1 MEGTMDK
8 EKYMSGAELR
18 QFLHIST
25 RKMKYLMDF
34 DYIPHENTGHATH
47 KYQVLR
53 EDAVAFKFRMEN
65 EKDFLIELTGKFP
78 SNSHR
83 PPRKLAVEPTPENCK
98 KLRKK
103 LTERWKKEPD
113 ALTAKQA
120 ADLIDFKPQ
129 RINELVKKEKLHGV
143 KIGSVQ
149 YVSKDEFIEYV
160 SSPEMVVRMGNAK
173 YKELINN
180 Y

>member
-1 MEGTMDK
+1 M
-8 EKYMSGAELR
+8 
-18 QFLHIST
+18 
-25 RKMKYLMDF
+25 
-34 DYIPHENTGHATH
+34 
-47 KYQVLR
+47 
-53 EDAVAFKFRMEN
+53 
-65 EKDFLIELTGKFP
+65 
-78 SNSHR
+78 
-83 PPRKLAVEPTPENCK
+83 
-98 KLRKK
+98 
-103 LTERWKKEPD
+103 TERWEKEPD

-120 ADLIDFKPQ
+120 AELINFKPQ